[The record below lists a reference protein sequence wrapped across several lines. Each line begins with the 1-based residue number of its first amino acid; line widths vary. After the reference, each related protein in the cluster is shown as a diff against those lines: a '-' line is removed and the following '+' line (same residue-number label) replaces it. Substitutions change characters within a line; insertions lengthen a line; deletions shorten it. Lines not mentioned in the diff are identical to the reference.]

1 MNEEKK
7 VQAKGENPETNEK
20 KANGPALKKADPV
33 KRIIAFI
40 IDAVVSMVVGLI
52 PLIGGIIGALYMLFR
67 DALPMRP
74 LNSIAWANG
83 RRNYP

>member
-7 VQAKGENPETNEK
+7 VQAKGEKPETNEK
-20 KANGPALKKADPV
+20 KASGPALKKADPV

-52 PLIGGIIGALYMLFR
+52 PLIGGIIAPFICFFGTPCLS
-67 DALPMRP
+67 RP
-74 LNSIAWANG
+74 LNSIAWAKG
-83 RRNYP
+83 R